1 MSGDVL
7 RDRFQIIIVGGGIA
21 GASFAYFLSERGV
34 TDVLL
39 LEKEEAPGYHATG
52 RSAAVLCRIELVPVV
67 LDLCVASADFLFNP
81 PQGFSEHPLIRPNG
95 IMVALVGETW
105 SAFQQLVPMFE
116 ERRVPLE
123 LLSPRQAATR
133 VPVLNPEALDGA
145 AFLPEDG
152 NLDVNELLSG
162 YLRSARSRG
171 LEVRTGCE
179 VIGIINEGGRCSGVV
194 TPAGELRGQWVVN
207 AAGAWAGRIAEL
219 AGASPIS
226 LTPMRRCAVTFAAP
240 DGVDVSGWPMVGSE
254 DHKLYFEPEAG
265 GLLMSPMDEHP
276 MEPCDASPDDL
287 TIAEGME
294 RLRVLAPAI
303 VPQALRAK
311 WAGLRT
317 FAPDRAPVVG
327 PDPLRPGF
335 FWLAGQGGTGIE
347 TSPAL
352 GRVAAELLTDGN
364 TGLIDARQLDPAR
377 FAG

>member
-1 MSGDVL
+1 MNARNRYQV
-7 RDRFQIIIVGGGIA
+7 IIIGGGIA

-52 RSAAVLCRIELVPVV
+52 RSAAVLCRIQLVPVV
-67 LDLCVASADFLFNP
+67 LDLLVVAADFLFNP
-81 PQGFSEHPLIRPNG
+81 PEGFSQYPLIRQNG
-95 IMVALVGETW
+95 ILIALVGETW

-116 ERRVPLE
+116 EREVPLE
-123 LLSPRQAATR
+123 LLTPQQAAQR

-145 AFLPEDG
+145 AHLPEDG
-152 NLDVNELLSG
+152 HLDVNELLAN
-162 YLRSARSRG
+162 YLRVAKSRG
-171 LEVRTGCE
+171 VEVRPRCE
-179 VIGIINEGGRCSGVV
+179 VTGITTEGGRCSGVV
-194 TPAGELRGQWVVN
+194 TPAGELRAQWVVN
-207 AAGAWAGRIAEL
+207 AAGAWAGQIAGL
-219 AGASPIS
+219 ASASPVS

-240 DGVDVSGWPMVGSE
+240 DGVDVSNWPMVGSE
-254 DHKLYFEPEAG
+254 DHKLYFEPDAG

-276 MEPCDASPDDL
+276 MEPCDAQPDDL
-287 TIAEGME
+287 AIAEGME
-294 RLRVLAPAI
+294 RLKTLAPAI
-303 VPQALRAK
+303 VPRALKSK

-352 GRVAAELLTDGN
+352 GRLAADLLVDGK
-364 TGLIDARQLDPAR
+364 TGLIDAGQVDPGR
-377 FAG
+377 FAE